1 VVAANPSFY
10 LVPAKT
16 PGATYK
22 VLWYHT
28 FSRRCKVD
36 LLLPGVM
43 DIPSVPIA
51 DIEHPEPGKP
61 CAPFML
67 VFLLKLQA
75 WAQHRDSGEMRFWL
89 KSSTDAS
96 DLRVL
101 LPIART
107 KGLGIK
113 REKAY
118 LPPSLVASSSL
129 RVKRFVEEWPETLRG
144 WRALGFRV

>member
-1 VVAANPSFY
+1 MVAANPSFY

-22 VLWYHT
+22 VLWYRT

-36 LLLPGVM
+36 LLLPGAM
-43 DIPSVPIA
+43 DIQSVPIA
-51 DIEHPEPGKP
+51 DIEHPESGKP

-75 WAQHRDSGEMRFWL
+75 WAQHCDSGEMRFWL

-96 DLRVL
+96 DLRMM

-118 LPPSLVASSSL
+118 LPPSLVASSVL
-129 RVKRFVEEWPETLRG
+129 RVKRFVEERPETLHG